1 MPAAIPVTNPVVDPM
16 VAIPVLPLVHVPPG
30 EASVSVIED
39 PMQTAEG
46 PEIPLATGVAVTV
59 TIAIAAEAP
68 HPLVMV

>member
-46 PEIPLATGVAVTV
+46 PEIPPATGVVVTV
-59 TIAIAAEAP
+59 TIAVAAAAP
-68 HPLVMV
+68 QAVVIV